1 MNFHIRVHVSN
12 LLGINNMQKNTK
24 SYFLFYLN
32 WREWGIFNYKVNK
45 MEQKWKGNESKC
57 SRSMK
62 MIGVKGDKLRRPMS
76 EIMYQFVSVVC
87 IFTWKGFEVKYNVT
101 YWNQI
106 KFSNGVSK
114 YHNTVQCVM

>member
-1 MNFHIRVHVSN
+1 
-12 LLGINNMQKNTK
+12 
-24 SYFLFYLN
+24 
-32 WREWGIFNYKVNK
+32 